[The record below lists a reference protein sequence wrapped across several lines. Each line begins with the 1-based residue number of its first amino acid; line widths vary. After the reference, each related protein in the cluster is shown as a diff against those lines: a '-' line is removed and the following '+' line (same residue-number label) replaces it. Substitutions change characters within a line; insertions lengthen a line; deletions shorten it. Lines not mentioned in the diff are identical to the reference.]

1 MAEAN
6 EIKKVG
12 ADENRRRISSFI
24 KNNNNSIPLTLGE
37 VSNLEQIG
45 QGGNG
50 LVYAGIQ
57 NNEEVAIKFL
67 VEDKQSSKL
76 DRFKAEYFNVNLI
89 EERTNIVNYINYEE
103 IKFEDGYLISAII
116 MKRYDKALNKLRGN
130 TSEISEKTFVKLF
143 NFLLNTL
150 EKIHQHGI
158 IHRDIKP
165 ENILVTKETDFV
177 LTDFGIANYNPE
189 LYRLKA
195 KTEKKERLGN
205 YEFSAPEQAKKGA
218 IPAASMD
225 IYALGQVCQWYVF
238 GETHRGTNRSRIT
251 EVFKSEEAEIIEI
264 VLNKCL
270 YNSHEQRYQSINEIR
285 EHMEQIK
292 ESRRKVDPFE
302 EMYLF
307 NEVINA
313 TCPSVSRGLQFVEEE
328 KYIKRLVEN
337 INKQNFKLKLW
348 FNTGIGNCDF
358 NKLKYLGDKKILL
371 DYQEIKIKGI
381 WLYTRSVYDDLIMLE
396 TEENEPFIIDGEET
410 YSALIINNKHIVHGY
425 HRDSGYIEIEDEVY
439 NLSELEVEEHNRSNY
454 YKYYF
459 IGTQY
464 HCSILGGNDH
474 ILDEFQAKGVVNKET
489 VAQLIRDL
497 RRRKHEEVVYRL

>member
-1 MAEAN
+1 MAEVN
-6 EIKKVG
+6 ETKKVG
-12 ADENRRRISSFI
+12 ADENRKRISSFI
-24 KNNNNSIPLTLGE
+24 KNNKKSITLTLGE
-37 VSNLEQIG
+37 VSNLKQIG

-50 LVYAGIQ
+50 LVYAGLQ
-57 NNEEVAIKFL
+57 NNKEVAIKFL
-67 VEDKQSSKL
+67 VEDTQSSKL

-89 EERTNIVNYINYEE
+89 EDRTNIVNYINYEE
-103 IKFEDGYLISAII
+103 IPLEDGYLISAII
-116 MKRYDKALNKLRGN
+116 MKKYDKALKKLREN
-130 TSEISEKTFVKLF
+130 TSEISENTFIKLF
-143 NFLLNTL
+143 NFLLDTL

-165 ENILVTKETDFV
+165 ENILVTKTTDFI

-189 LYRLKA
+189 LYTLKA
-195 KTEKKERLGN
+195 KTEKKDRLGN
-205 YEFSAPEQAKKGA
+205 YEFSAPEQAKKDA
-218 IPAASMD
+218 TPAPSMD

-251 EVFKSEEAEIIEI
+251 DVFKSEEAEIIEI

-270 YNSHEQRYQSINEIR
+270 YNNHEQRYQSINEIR

-292 ESRRKVDPFE
+292 EARRKVDPFE

-313 TCPSVSRGLQFVEEE
+313 TCPSISRGLQFVEEE

-337 INKQNFKLKLW
+337 INNRNFKLKLW
-348 FNTGIGNCDF
+348 FNTGKGNCDF
-358 NKLKYLGDKKILL
+358 SKIKYLGDKKILL
-371 DYQEIKIKGI
+371 DYMEIKIKGI
-381 WLYTRSVYDDLIMLE
+381 WLYTGSVYDDLIMLE
-396 TEENEPFIIDGEET
+396 TEENEPFVIDGEET
-410 YSALIINNKHIVHGY
+410 YNALIIDNKHIVHGY

-439 NLSELEVEEHNRSNY
+439 DLSELDVELHDRSNS

-464 HCSILGGNDH
+464 HCSIIWKNEH
-474 ILDEFQAKGVVNKET
+474 ILDDFQEKGIVNEKT
-489 VAQLIRDL
+489 VTHLISDL
-497 RRRKHEEVVYRL
+497 RKRKHEEVINRL

>member
-1 MAEAN
+1 MAKAN
-6 EIKKVG
+6 ETKKVG

-24 KNNNNSIPLTLGE
+24 KNNNKSITLKLGE
-37 VSNLEQIG
+37 ISNLKQIG

-67 VEDKQSSKL
+67 VEDTQSSKL

-103 IKFEDGYLISAII
+103 IQFEDGYLIPAII
-116 MKRYDKALNKLRGN
+116 MKRYDKALNKLREN
-130 TSEISEKTFVKLF
+130 TSEISEKTLIKLF
-143 NFLLNTL
+143 YFLLDTL
-150 EKIHQHGI
+150 EKIHHHGI

-165 ENILVTKETDFV
+165 ENILVTKETNFV

-189 LYRLKA
+189 LYTLKA
-195 KTEKKERLGN
+195 KTEKKDRLGN

-225 IYALGQVCQWYVF
+225 IYALGQVCQWYAF
-238 GETHRGTNRSRIT
+238 GETHKGTNRSRIT
-251 EVFKSEEAEIIEI
+251 DVFKSEEAEVIET

-270 YNSHEQRYQSINEIR
+270 YNNHEQRYQSINDIR

-307 NEVINA
+307 NDAINA

-337 INKQNFKLKLW
+337 INKQDFKLKLW
-348 FNTGIGNCDF
+348 FNTGKGNCYF
-358 NKLKYLGDKKILL
+358 SKLKYLGDKKILL
-371 DYQEIKIKGI
+371 DYMEIKIKGI

-410 YSALIINNKHIVHGY
+410 YHALIINNKHIVHGY

-439 NLSELEVEEHNRSNY
+439 DLSKLEVEEHDRSNS

-464 HCSILGGNDH
+464 HCSILGKNDY
-474 ILDEFQAKGVVNKET
+474 ILNDFQKTGIVNEKT
-489 VAQLIRDL
+489 VAHLIRDL
-497 RRRKHEEVVYRL
+497 RKGKHAEVVYRL

>member
-24 KNNNNSIPLTLGE
+24 KKNNKSITLTLGE
-37 VSNLEQIG
+37 ISNLEQIG

-67 VEDKQSSKL
+67 VEDTQSSKL

-103 IKFEDGYLISAII
+103 IQFEDGYLISAII
-116 MKRYDKALNKLRGN
+116 MKRYDKALNKLREN
-130 TSEISEKTFVKLF
+130 TSEISEKTFIKLF

-189 LYRLKA
+189 LYTLKA
-195 KTEKKERLGN
+195 KTEKKDRLGN

-218 IPAASMD
+218 LPAPSMD

-251 EVFKSEEAEIIEI
+251 DVFKSEEAEVIEI

-270 YNSHEQRYQSINEIR
+270 YNNHEQRYQSINEIL

-307 NEVINA
+307 NDAISA
-313 TCPSVSRGLQFVEEE
+313 TCPSVSRGLQFVEDE

-348 FNTGIGNCDF
+348 FNTGIGNSDF
-358 NKLKYLGDKKILL
+358 SKLKYLGDKKILL
-371 DYQEIKIKGI
+371 DYKEIKIKGI
-381 WLYTRSVYDDLIMLE
+381 WLYTGSVYDDLIMLE

-425 HRDSGYIEIEDEVY
+425 HRNSGYIEIEDEVY
-439 NLSELEVEEHNRSNY
+439 SLSELEVEEHDRSNS

-464 HCSILGGNDH
+464 HCSILWKNDY
-474 ILDEFQAKGVVNKET
+474 ILDGFQEKGIVNKKT
-489 VAQLIRDL
+489 VAHLIDDL
-497 RRRKHEEVVYRL
+497 RKKKHEEVVYRL